1 MSTGGTFKL
10 ITNNG
15 IQDKILMATDTLS
28 NRLKEIMFNKL
39 IDLQK
44 KYPNKTEN
52 ELKSMDG
59 MWMPTLN
66 EIEKT
71 HVMFVNSKFKPFV
84 ALGLEYAK
92 TSPQGNDLRFG
103 TNVVFTLPVFGNFIN
118 DCVVNVDISNFSA
131 VNIGDKVR
139 WCEYVG
145 HRLFKKVSFSVQNNP
160 LDSYTSDDYNSYYQF
175 KVPINKDTGYL
186 RAIGQEIPYLGY
198 LTADPT
204 VDEYRE
210 YRWFGSG
217 PQTFKQTQPKLSLW
231 IPLLFWF
238 KDVQCALP
246 NFVIPYGQTNIN
258 IELEELSKLVSYAA
272 YVGTGEYTKPII
284 EKMDLYSNNIF
295 LQPDIFNI
303 FINRFGFQLIR
314 IHKQQD
320 PSPELIYPKGSIKLL
335 SLKFPIETMYVGF
348 KPKSNLSNS
357 QLWWRNTVCSQNS
370 IPEAVVTAGNII
382 QVNDAIYYEE
392 IPPVKSLSIKA
403 HGVTLFQDTEV
414 PFYNSYLPYRYGS
427 TLKTPKDIGWFMMN
441 FGLNPNDYQPSGYI
455 NVSRAREFFLEYTS
469 SYISLANPTNLIV
482 LADCINFLLIRD
494 GSAILRF
501 AT

>member
-10 ITNNG
+10 ITNTG
-15 IQDKILMATDTLS
+15 IQDRILMATETLS
-28 NRLKEIMFNKL
+28 SRLKELSANKIL
-39 IDLQK
+39 ELQK
-44 KYPNKTEN
+44 KYPNKSNN
-52 ELKSMDG
+52 ELMQMDA
-59 MWMPTLN
+59 MWIPTLN

-92 TSPQGNDLRFG
+92 TKAQGGDIKFG
-103 TNVVFTLPVFGNFIN
+103 NNVVFTLPVFGNFIN
-118 DCVVNVDISNFSA
+118 DCVVNIDISSFSA
-131 VNIGDKVR
+131 VNMGDKVR

-160 LDSYTSDDYNSYYQF
+160 IDSYTSDDYNAYYQF
-175 KVPINKDTGYL
+175 KVPINKEVGYL

-198 LTADPT
+198 LTSDPT

-217 PQTFKQTQPKLSLW
+217 PQTFKQTQPRLSLW

-238 KDVQCALP
+238 KDVQCSLP

-258 IELEELSKLVSYAA
+258 IEIEELSKLISYAA
-272 YVGTGEYTKPII
+272 YVGTGEYTKPVI

-295 LQPDIFNI
+295 LHPDIFNI
-303 FINRFGFQLIR
+303 FIKRFGFQLIR

-320 PSPELIYPKGSIKLL
+320 PAPELITPKGSIKLL

-357 QLWWRNTVCSQNS
+357 QLWWRNTICTQNS

-392 IPPVKSLSIKA
+392 TPPVSSLSIKA
-403 HGVTLFQDTEV
+403 HGVTLFQDTDV
-414 PFYNSYLPYRYGS
+414 PFYNAYIPYRYGS

-455 NVSRAREFFLEYTS
+455 NVSRAREFFLDYTS
-469 SYISLANPTNLIV
+469 NYISLANPTNLIV